1 MSSPASRAVDALTV
15 APLGYV
21 PEGSNGHAEYMAQLE
36 AITDAFIADLHRTY
50 GQDLTPEQQALTIE
64 LCLAVKKEYGRPMQ
78 RRYILFAEYARNV
91 LNPPVEQP
99 AAPSSTGVQTGLLTS
114 APPTG

>member
-21 PEGSNGHAEYMAQLE
+21 YPGSDGHAEYMAQLE
-36 AITDAFIADLHRTY
+36 AITAAFLEDLHRTY
-50 GQDLTPEQQALTIE
+50 GQGLTAEQHKRTVD
-64 LCLAVKKEYGRPMQ
+64 LCLAVKREYGYPMQ
-78 RRYILFAEYARNV
+78 RRYILFAEYARN
-91 LNPPVEQP
+91 
-99 AAPSSTGVQTGLLTS
+99 LL